1 MHRDQEVLMMSI
13 RRFYGKPDNARP
25 LVAVV
30 EGTSPA
36 SLRLIEWFIT
46 NHAKRH
52 DVIVTNRSDQI
63 NVHHSY
69 RAALKTFSKEQ
80 FDPFRRHERI
90 RFVYGSGDDDAIET
104 TVGQLNFFKWAIE
117 TGVLS
122 YIQENKGEIEQL
134 MVECGAAKRTSG
146 GAKAVGSKAGAGP
159 PPHEEIGT
167 IHHKIRTTL
176 SFD

>member
-1 MHRDQEVLMMSI
+1 MMSI
-13 RRFYGKPDNARP
+13 NRFYGKPEHVRP
-25 LVAVV
+25 VVAVIR
-30 EGTSPA
+30 GTSPA

-52 DVIVTNRSDQI
+52 DLILKHRGEQI

-90 RFVYGSGDDDAIET
+90 RFVYGDGADDAIET

-117 TGVLS
+117 TGVLD
-122 YIQENKGEIEQL
+122 YINANKGAIEQL
-134 MVECGAAKRTSG
+134 MMDTGAAKRKPGQPQARG
-146 GAKAVGSKAGAGP
+146 GGAGAGAGAARAEKTG
-159 PPHEEIGT
+159 H
-167 IHHKIRTTL
+167 IHHRIQTTL
-176 SFD
+176 CFD